1 VIQVLEAMSRNWGA
15 LAFRGAVAILFGIVA
30 FMWPGVTVGVLVFL
44 VAAFALVEGVINI
57 VAGLRARERWALAEG
72 IVSVL
77 FGIVIV
83 VVGPA
88 WTALALLY
96 LVAAWA
102 ILTGIARIVASIQ
115 LRRVLSNEWLLIASG
130 AASLIFGLVAAIFPG
145 AGILAL
151 LWFVAAWSI
160 VLGVFLLVLA
170 LQLRQL
176 AHRVSHAS
184 VA

>member
-1 VIQVLEAMSRNWGA
+1 MLEAMSHNWGA

-30 FMWPGVTVGVLVFL
+30 FLWPGVTIGVLVFL

-102 ILTGIARIVASIQ
+102 ILTGIARIVAAVQ

-130 AASLIFGLVAAIFPG
+130 AASLIFGLIAAIFPG

-176 AHRVSHAS
+176 AHRLSHAG